1 MAKFCGNCGAP
12 LDPGARACGRCGAFV
27 EAPPASDMQPDLSPK
42 PVQPKKQSNQKTL
55 QIVLLAVLAVVV
67 IAVLVSVIR
76 YNSPGA
82 VAARYFKATISDSAR
97 AARMTAY
104 DAKALALYWYDG
116 DEDDFFET
124 QSLWLDEDIS
134 SWRSYYKATDASAKE
149 YLTDEYGKYKIT
161 VEVKKVKAISA
172 KKLRSDYEYAI
183 DELEEQAGF
192 NADKLKSA
200 KCVTLRV
207 TIKGEDDTER
217 STCDIILVRSGLSWK
232 VLTTSA

>member
-1 MAKFCGNCGAP
+1 M
-12 LDPGARACGRCGAFV
+12 V
-27 EAPPASDMQPDLSPK
+27 
-42 PVQPKKQSNQKTL
+42 
-55 QIVLLAVLAVVV
+55 AVVV

-104 DAKALALYWYDG
+104 DAKALALYCYDG
-116 DEDDFFET
+116 DEEDFFET

>member
-55 QIVLLAVLAVVV
+55 QIVLLAVVAVVV

-124 QSLWLDEDIS
+124 QSICLRKGIS
-134 SWRSYYKATDASAKE
+134 DGRIRQIQDH
-149 YLTDEYGKYKIT
+149 
-161 VEVKKVKAISA
+161 
-172 KKLRSDYEYAI
+172 R
-183 DELEEQAGF
+183 
-192 NADKLKSA
+192 
-200 KCVTLRV
+200 
-207 TIKGEDDTER
+207 
-217 STCDIILVRSGLSWK
+217 
-232 VLTTSA
+232 